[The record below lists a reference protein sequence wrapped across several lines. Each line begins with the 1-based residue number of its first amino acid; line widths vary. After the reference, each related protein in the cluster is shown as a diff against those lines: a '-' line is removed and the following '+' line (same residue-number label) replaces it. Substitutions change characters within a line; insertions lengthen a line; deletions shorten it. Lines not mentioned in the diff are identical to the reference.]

1 MVTSQQLNINLTDK
15 VSLRVEPY
23 FGGNE
28 SSTYLR
34 TASVFFAKSRFN
46 PTERSREA
54 GWQRPGVK
62 EIIQTDENDARL
74 SSLTFCLPFVSLS
87 DGHTYTHTH
96 KPSSFSLYFICS
108 MQPCTPIFLSLPLSL
123 AAFQLFCCHFSSL

>member
-23 FGGNE
+23 FGGTE
-28 SSTYLR
+28 SSMYLR

-62 EIIQTDENDARL
+62 EIIQTDEDDALL
-74 SSLTFCLPFVSLS
+74 SSLTLCLPFVSLRWT
-87 DGHTYTHTH
+87 HIHTH
-96 KPSSFSLYFICS
+96 KPSSFFLYFICS
-108 MQPCTPIFLSLPLSL
+108 MQPCTPNFLSLPLSL
-123 AAFQLFCCHFSSL
+123 AAFQLLCCHFSSL